1 MQCKNCGGELPAET
15 DRCYFCGLQLH
26 RRRLTKEEK
35 AIRQRMRNRQ
45 VRRAKVL
52 LAAGVGAL
60 CLIVTALI
68 YFYAFFSYATIDMK
82 DCVIVQYSG
91 YHSNG
96 SITVTMNQDKI
107 KKILDNAYSRY
118 LVVPVH
124 FQKHAQAEYESLYDS
139 IECVADKTENLHN
152 GDEITISFHY
162 NEKLAD
168 QLKVECLAKEQKIVI
183 DNLPEAQVVSQ
194 DDLFGIIDVKM
205 TGTSPEIS
213 AEIVKNT
220 QDSFL
225 QSVLF
230 SVEPSKLYYQEGD
243 TITVK
248 ASWDEAAAVK
258 SNIKIDADQADCSK
272 TYYIEGFD
280 QYLSAANQ
288 IPDEMIEEAN
298 TAGKAIFKE
307 ANANEYGQRIYTE
320 AGIVVDW
327 TGGKTSFVWSNPVLI
342 SAYFKSIKD
351 EVVGTQG
358 LDYND
363 LDFIYYVTLS
373 QGDGQSC
380 KAEVAVRVDNLLKKA
395 DGTYEMDLD
404 NVEIVSASYNDRSIV
419 QNIITKYED
428 NYNIEKLEHTEY
440 Y

>member
-1 MQCKNCGGELPAET
+1 
-15 DRCYFCGLQLH
+15 
-26 RRRLTKEEK
+26 
-35 AIRQRMRNRQ
+35 MRNRQ

-52 LAAGVGAL
+52 LVAGAGVL
-60 CLIVTALI
+60 CLIVAALI
-68 YFYAFFSYATIDMK
+68 YFNAFFSYATIDMK
-82 DCVIVQYSG
+82 DCVTVQYSG

-96 SITVTMNQDKI
+96 SVAVILNQDKI

-124 FQKHAQAEYESLYDS
+124 FQEHDQAEYESLYDS
-139 IECVADKTENLHN
+139 IACVVDKTENLQN
-152 GDEITISFHY
+152 GDEITISFNY
-162 NEKLAD
+162 DKELAD
-168 QLKVECLAKEQKIVI
+168 KLKVECLAKDQKMVI
-183 DNLPEAQVVSQ
+183 ENLPEAQVVSQ
-194 DDLFGIIDVKM
+194 DDLFDMIEVKM
-205 TGTSPEIS
+205 TGASPEI
-213 AEIVKNT
+213 AVEIVKNT

-230 SVEPSKLYYQEGD
+230 SVEPSKLYYKEGD
-243 TITVK
+243 AITVK

-258 SNIKIDADQADCSK
+258 ANIKIDADPANCSK
-272 TYYIEGFD
+272 TYNIEGFD
-280 QYLSAANQ
+280 QYLSAADQ

-298 TAGKAIFKE
+298 AAGKAIFKE
-307 ANANEYGQRIYTE
+307 ANANEYGQRVFTE

-342 SAYFKSIKD
+342 SVYFKSIKD

-373 QGDGQSC
+373 QGDGKSC

-404 NVEIVSASYNDRSIV
+404 NVEIVSASYNNRSIV

-428 NYNIEKLEHTEY
+428 NYNIEKMEHTEY